1 MARAMIVV
9 YMDRARGH
17 TVCIFAQN
25 LHMTRTTP
33 AKLRYFVTLHTLDF
47 SVFDQDRTTNTTTR
61 ALSLLWQLA
70 HDQSSAAQS
79 KDCTVK
85 GIEAHER
92 CSRTCS
98 RERCAGSICG
108 TVSRSRYRL
117 PRPLHEH
124 AHEPYDRLE
133 RPTTKDFICRA
144 KSPHSAARTVARAT
158 PRRQTCSV
166 QACRARVRV
175 RSCQVVDH

>member
-1 MARAMIVV
+1 
-9 YMDRARGH
+9 MDRARGH
-17 TVCIFAQN
+17 TAKIFPQT
-25 LHMTRTTP
+25 LHMTRTNLT
-33 AKLRYFVTLHTLDF
+33 KLRYFVTLHTLDF
-47 SVFDQDRTTNTTTR
+47 SVSDQDRTTNTTTR